1 MRKSGRGGRSDPEK
15 VCLYLL
21 IQYSMKELHLVEAIP
36 ATESHDDGLALLLTE
51 TESLCVAWLVGL
63 SSSLICQDSLRKKNM
78 SRAKY
83 I

>member
-21 IQYSMKELHLVEAIP
+21 IQHGMKELHLVEAIP

-51 TESLCVAWLVGL
+51 TESLCVAWLVGWPL
-63 SSSLICQDSLRKKNM
+63 FFFDLPRFPPKE
-78 SRAKY
+78 KY
-83 I
+83 VTR